1 LSAIAAAVRERDV
14 QVGELQVR
22 VNERGSGPPLVLLHH
37 STGPFWSRFHDSL
50 AEAFAVMAPDI
61 PGYGASTRPE
71 TARHPSHLATLL
83 HQLLDVAELDGV
95 HLVGTGMGGWIA
107 AEMAA
112 MNQRRLASLTLV
124 GAAGM
129 KPREGMIHDPMA
141 ESWGDYGRRSFRD
154 DEHFEAVFGALQS
167 DAINQLWDL
176 SREMTARVAWKPYMW
191 SLQLPT
197 LLAAVTVPTL
207 VVWGGA
213 DRVVPV
219 ECAHRYVA
227 TLPNATLRI
236 VDDAGHAVELEEP
249 ELVVRH
255 VMDHTRS

>member
-1 LSAIAAAVRERDV
+1 VRQRDV
-14 QVGELQVR
+14 QVGDLQVR
-22 VNERGSGPPLVLLHH
+22 INERGSGPPLVLLHH
-37 STGPFWSRFHDSL
+37 STGPFWSRFHESL
-50 AEAFAVMAPDI
+50 AEAFTVIAPDV
-61 PGYGASTRPE
+61 PGYGASSRPV

-83 HQLLDVAELDGV
+83 HQMLDVEGLDGV
-95 HLVGTGMGGWIA
+95 HLAGTGMGGWIA

-112 MNQRRLASLTLV
+112 MNQRRLASLTLI

-129 KPREGMIHDPMA
+129 KPVDGMIHDPMG

-154 DEHFEAVFGALQS
+154 DEHFAAVFGVEQS
-167 DAINQLWDL
+167 EEINQLWDL

-197 LLAAVTVPTL
+197 LLAAVTVPSL

-213 DRVVPV
+213 DRVVPI

-227 TLPNATLRI
+227 TLPNATLL
-236 VDDAGHAVELEEP
+236 VVEDAGHAVELEEP
-249 ELVVRH
+249 ARVAEYVTNH
-255 VMDHTRS
+255 ARS